1 MSMVRR
7 IILLAPRYKIWT
19 KGSSHVQHTPKCIIL
34 STGLEGRAIAVRQF
48 HLATQH
54 CTANGH
60 MLLEPLVAIPA
71 YIDITNGV
79 TSMSDASS
87 GTGTGTGAG
96 TGAGT
101 GTGTGPGIG
110 GSGGAGKVPGAGAS
124 GNGANTTGGGA
135 GGDKFLSCPK
145 CGSACTQVETFVSST
160 RFVKCA
166 KCNYFFVVLS
176 DVETKQRIKEEPKNQ
191 RKPPPPPQKIMEYL
205 DKHVVGQEFAK
216 KVLAVAVYNHY
227 KRIHHNLPQLQ
238 QPTTGSASAGGGLD
252 GIPRTDL
259 LHITGIGHTLNS
271 TPGSE
276 LPPKPA
282 QMGLGGG
289 LTGSGSGLGSGLH
302 SSASS
307 VGSARNEHRPGS
319 EILDKQSND
328 VKLEKSNIIML
339 GPTGSGKT
347 LIAQTIARCLDVP
360 FAICDCTTLTQA
372 GYVGEDIESV
382 ISKLLQDA
390 NYNVERAQTGIVFLD
405 EVDKI
410 GAVPGIHQLR
420 DVGGEGVQQG
430 MLKMLEGTVVNVP
443 ERNSPRKLRGETVQ
457 VDTTNILFVASGAY
471 TGLDR
476 LIARRLNEK
485 YLGFGMPSTS
495 GSGRRAAQS
504 TASPMDNDQEERDK
518 CLTKVQARDLV
529 EFGMIP
535 EFVGRFPVIVPF
547 HSLNVNMLVRIL
559 TEPRNALVPQYKALL
574 GLDEVD
580 LSFTEDAVESIA
592 TLAMERHTGARGL
605 RSIMETLLLD
615 PMFIVPGSDIR
626 GVHITAEYVRGNTK
640 PVYIRN
646 SDEDASVTGDGTT
659 ETTDSE
665 PTNDNDKN
673 FEDSEKVR
681 LKQ

>member
-19 KGSSHVQHTPKCIIL
+19 KGTSVGHTQHTSRCLIV
-34 STGLEGRAIAVRQF
+34 STSGTLVSSGVRRF
-48 HLATQH
+48 HLATRH
-54 CTANGH
+54 CAAGGQI
-60 MLLEPLVAIPA
+60 MLEPVMAIPA

-79 TSMSDASS
+79 TTMTDSSSSSSSTSSGSGSGSSSASS
-87 GTGTGTGAG
+87 S
-96 TGAGT
+96 
-101 GTGTGPGIG
+101 G
-110 GSGGAGKVPGAGAS
+110 GSGKLPGAGAS
-124 GNGANTTGGGA
+124 GGGASTTGGQPPG
-135 GGDKFLSCPK
+135 GGDKILSCPK

-176 DVETKQRIKEEPKNQ
+176 ELETKHRAKDEPKNQ

-238 QPTTGSASAGGGLD
+238 QQASASHGSSSGGLD
-252 GIPRTDL
+252 GIPRSDL

-276 LPPKPA
+276 LPPKSPA
-282 QMGLGGG
+282 QMGLSGAG
-289 LTGSGSGLGSGLH
+289 LSGSGLGSGMH
-302 SSASS
+302 T
-307 VGSARNEHRPGS
+307 GSTSTHGRGDHRPGS
-319 EILDKQSND
+319 DILDKHNNE

-495 GSGRRAAQS
+495 GSGRRAAQAV
-504 TASPMDNDQEERDK
+504 ASPMDNDQEERDK

-547 HSLNVNMLVRIL
+547 HSLNVSMLVRIL

-580 LSFTEDAVESIA
+580 LSFTEEAVQSIA
-592 TLAMERHTGARGL
+592 SLAMERHTGARGL
-605 RSIMETLLLD
+605 RSIMEQLLLD

-626 GVHITAEYVRGNTK
+626 SVHITADYVRGNDT
-640 PVYIRN
+640 PVYSRATD
-646 SDEDASVTGDGTT
+646 DETTASGGTT
-659 ETTDSE
+659 ETTDE
-665 PTNDNDKN
+665 NTNDNDKN

>member
-19 KGSSHVQHTPKCIIL
+19 KGGSHVQHTPKCIIL
-34 STGLEGRAIAVRQF
+34 STGLVGRAIAVRRF

-60 MLLEPLVAIPA
+60 LLLEPLVAIPA

-87 GTGTGTGAG
+87 GK
-96 TGAGT
+96 GT
-101 GTGTGPGIG
+101 GTGTDTGTGPGVG
-110 GSGGAGKVPGAGAS
+110 GSGGAAKAPGAGAGGS
-124 GNGANTTGGGA
+124 GANTTGSGA

-238 QPTTGSASAGGGLD
+238 QATTGSGSGSGGLD

-289 LTGSGSGLGSGLH
+289 LTGSGLGSGLH
-302 SSASS
+302 GSASS

-646 SDEDASVTGDGTT
+646 NDEDASVTSDGTT

-673 FEDSEKVR
+673 FEDSEKSR
-681 LKQ
+681 LNDTLVGT

>member
-7 IILLAPRYKIWT
+7 IILLGPKYSVWA
-19 KGSSHVQHTPKCIIL
+19 KGSGAGQSQRSARCVIL
-34 STGLEGRAIAVRQF
+34 SAGSADDSNCGVRRF
-48 HLATQH
+48 HLATRN
-54 CTANGH
+54 CARNRL
-60 MLLEPLVAIPA
+60 MRLEPAMAIPA
-71 YIDITNGV
+71 YIDVTNA
-79 TSMSDASS
+79 TSRTPGDSSDSGSGSEGGASAS
-87 GTGTGTGAG
+87 
-96 TGAGT
+96 
-101 GTGTGPGIG
+101 G
-110 GSGGAGKVPGAGAS
+110 GSGAKSPGSAAGSGAS
-124 GNGANTTGGGA
+124 SASGADPPGGGS
-135 GGDKFLSCPK
+135 DKFLSCPK

-176 DVETKQRIKEEPKNQ
+176 EVETKQRTKDEPKNQ

-205 DKHVVGQEFAK
+205 DKHVVGQDFAK

-238 QPTTGSASAGGGLD
+238 NQGAGASGSGGGLD
-252 GIPRTDL
+252 GIPRPDL

-271 TPGSE
+271 SPGNE
-276 LPPKPA
+276 LPPKSPS
-282 QMGLGGG
+282 QMGMGGGMGGPGLGAG
-289 LTGSGSGLGSGLH
+289 LTGASS
-302 SSASS
+302 SSAR
-307 VGSARNEHRPGS
+307 GGGDHRSGS
-319 EILDKQSND
+319 EILDRQSGD

-347 LIAQTIARCLDVP
+347 LIAQTIAKCLDVP

-504 TASPMDNDQEERDK
+504 AASPMDNDQEERDK

-547 HSLNVNMLVRIL
+547 HSLNVSMLVRIL

-580 LSFTEDAVESIA
+580 LTFTEDAVKSIA
-592 TLAMERHTGARGL
+592 QLAMERHTGARGL
-605 RSIMETLLLD
+605 RSIMEQLLLD

-626 GVHITAEYVRGNTK
+626 GVHITADYVKGSSTPEYSR
-640 PVYIRN
+640 
-646 SDEDASVTGDGTT
+646 DADAPASGTVA
-659 ETTDSE
+659 TDSD
-665 PTNDNDKN
+665 TTTDNDKN
-673 FEDSEKVR
+673 FENSEKSG
-681 LKQ
+681 LNGKFIGSS

>member
-1 MSMVRR
+1 MSGQ
-7 IILLAPRYKIWT
+7 
-19 KGSSHVQHTPKCIIL
+19 KGSGVSQTQRSARCVIL
-34 STGLEGRAIAVRQF
+34 STNSEEVSVWGVRRF
-48 HLATQH
+48 HLATRN
-54 CTANGH
+54 CAINR
-60 MLLEPLVAIPA
+60 LVRLEPAMAIPA
-71 YIDITNGV
+71 YIDITNA
-79 TSMSDASS
+79 TSRTPEDSSDSASGS
-87 GTGTGTGAG
+87 GSGASASGGGGTKSPGSGAG
-96 TGAGT
+96 SGASTTSGADP
-101 GTGTGPGIG
+101 PGG
-110 GSGGAGKVPGAGAS
+110 GS
-124 GNGANTTGGGA
+124 
-135 GGDKFLSCPK
+135 DKFLSCPK

-176 DVETKQRIKEEPKNQ
+176 EVETKQRTKDEPKNQ

-205 DKHVVGQEFAK
+205 DKHVVGQDFAK

-238 QPTTGSASAGGGLD
+238 QQGGGASNGSGGLD
-252 GIPRTDL
+252 GVPRPDL

-271 TPGSE
+271 SPGNE

-289 LTGSGSGLGSGLH
+289 MGGPGLGSGLTGAG
-302 SSASS
+302 SSN
-307 VGSARNEHRPGS
+307 VRGGGDHRAGS
-319 EILDKQSND
+319 EILDRQSSD

-347 LIAQTIARCLDVP
+347 LIAQTIAKCLDVP

-504 TASPMDNDQEERDK
+504 AASPMDNDQEERDK

-547 HSLNVNMLVRIL
+547 HSLNVSMLVRIL

-580 LSFTEDAVESIA
+580 LTFTEDAVKSIA
-592 TLAMERHTGARGL
+592 QLAMERHTGARGL
-605 RSIMETLLLD
+605 RSIMEQLLLD

-626 GVHITAEYVRGNTK
+626 GVHITADYVKGSSSPEYSR
-640 PVYIRN
+640 
-646 SDEDASVTGDGTT
+646 DADATASGTV
-659 ETTDSE
+659 TTDSD
-665 PTNDNDKN
+665 TTTDNDKN
-673 FEDSEKVR
+673 FENSEKIPSTNPVT
-681 LKQ
+681 L

>member
-7 IILLAPRYKIWT
+7 IILLAPKYKIWT
-19 KGSSHVQHTPKCIIL
+19 KGTSHVQHTPNCIIL
-34 STGLEGRAIAVRQF
+34 STGLGRRRF
-48 HLATQH
+48 HLATQQ
-54 CTANGH
+54 CAANGQL
-60 MLLEPLVAIPA
+60 LLEPVVAIPA

-79 TSMSDASS
+79 RIRSESGNGNSSS
-87 GTGTGTGAG
+87 GTTGTDKGGDINGPSGASKP
-96 TGAGT
+96 
-101 GTGTGPGIG
+101 PGSGGSSLG
-110 GSGGAGKVPGAGAS
+110 GSGGS
-124 GNGANTTGGGA
+124 TTTGGS
-135 GGDKFLSCPK
+135 GDKFLSCPK

-205 DKHVVGQEFAK
+205 DKHVVGQDFAK

-238 QPTTGSASAGGGLD
+238 QQPSAGGSGGGLD

-271 TPGSE
+271 SPGNE

-289 LTGSGSGLGSGLH
+289 LTGGGLGSGLH
-302 SSASS
+302 NSNAANASRSSD
-307 VGSARNEHRPGS
+307 HRPGS
-319 EILDKQSND
+319 EILDRQSND

-592 TLAMERHTGARGL
+592 SLAMERHTGARGL
-605 RSIMETLLLD
+605 RSIMEQLLLD

-626 GVHITAEYVRGNTK
+626 SVHITADYVRGNSK
-640 PVYIRN
+640 PIYSRS
-646 SDEDASVTGDGTT
+646 SDDDSSATTDSSTT

-665 PTNDNDKN
+665 PSNDNDKN

>member
-7 IILLAPRYKIWT
+7 IILLAPKYKIWT
-19 KGSSHVQHTPKCIIL
+19 KGTSVRHTQATSQCIIL
-34 STGLEGRAIAVRQF
+34 TGSF
-48 HLATQH
+48 HLPKRHLSASRRLMMQ
-54 CTANGH
+54 
-60 MLLEPLVAIPA
+60 PLVAVPA
-71 YIDITNGV
+71 YIDITNGI
-79 TSMSDASS
+79 TAMSQEKSSSSNASASGSSS
-87 GTGTGTGAG
+87 GA
-96 TGAGT
+96 AK
-101 GTGTGPGIG
+101 I
-110 GSGGAGKVPGAGAS
+110 PGANAG
-124 GNGANTTGGGA
+124 GGGTHTTG

-145 CGSACTQVETFVSST
+145 CGNACTQVETFVSST

-176 DVETKQRIKEEPKNQ
+176 DVETKHRVKEEPKNQ

-238 QPTTGSASAGGGLD
+238 QPTNQGSGGGSGGLD
-252 GIPRTDL
+252 GIPRSDL
-259 LHITGIGHTLNS
+259 LHITGIGHSLNS

-282 QMGLGGG
+282 QMGLGGAAG
-289 LTGSGSGLGSGLH
+289 ITGSGLGIH
-302 SSASS
+302 SS
-307 VGSARNEHRPGS
+307 GSASIPRGDQRSGS
-319 EILDKQSND
+319 EILDKQNND

-476 LIARRLNEK
+476 LIGRRLNEK

-504 TASPMDNDQEERDK
+504 AASPMDNDQEERDK

-580 LSFTEDAVESIA
+580 LSFTEEAVESIA
-592 TLAMERHTGARGL
+592 SLAMERHTGARGL
-605 RSIMETLLLD
+605 RSIMVDKLFLDHLNHSAYTNHLFSVQEQLLLD
-615 PMFIVPGSDIR
+615 PMFIVPGSDIK
-626 GVHITAEYVRGNTK
+626 GVHITADYVRGNAK
-640 PVYIRN
+640 PIYNR
-646 SDEDASVTGDGTT
+646 SKDDDAIEGG
-659 ETTDSE
+659 ETAESSDSE

-673 FEDSEKVR
+673 FENSEKVR